1 MWGIDMFEYK
11 TLEYVSIEV
20 IHQAF
25 VEAFSDYQVKIDIPL
40 WKLKQMLER
49 RGYVPEKSMGVFNG
63 NSMAG
68 FILNGYRK
76 WEGKPTAYDTGTG
89 VVPEYRKRGLTT
101 NMFLKL
107 AELLKSKGVRQY
119 LLEVLQQNTSA
130 FELYKKQGFE
140 ITRSLACFQMKKND
154 YKRKRNFSVEAVDC
168 FKPDEWEQVKMFW
181 DFRPSWQNSI
191 DSVCAIPDAFA
202 YCAVRMDNRLVGYG
216 IIDKQ
221 SGDIPQLAVD
231 KAFRG
236 KGMASAILSELADR
250 ALSDKLAML
259 NVEDSDAAMKE
270 FLTASGFEN
279 YVNQYEMLLKFDN

>member
-11 TLEYVSIEV
+11 TLEQVSIEV

-25 VEAFSDYQVKIDIPL
+25 VEAFSDYQVKIDLPL

-68 FILNGYRK
+68 FILNGYRT
-76 WEGKPTAYDTGTG
+76 WDGKPTAYDTGTG
-89 VVPEYRKRGLTT
+89 VIPEYRKQGLTT

-107 AELLKSKGVRQY
+107 AELLKNQGVKQY

-140 ITRSLACFQMKKND
+140 ITRSLACFQMKKSD
-154 YKRKRNFSVEAVDC
+154 YERKSYFSVEPVDC
-168 FKPDEWEQVKMFW
+168 FKPDEWEQVKKFW

-191 DSVCAIPDAFA
+191 DSVCAMPDAFA
-202 YCAVRMDNRLVGYG
+202 YCAVRMDSRLIGYG

-221 SGDIPQLAVD
+221 SGDIPQLSVD

-236 KGMASAILSELADR
+236 KGVASAILSELADR
-250 ALSDKLAML
+250 TLSDKLVML

-279 YVNQYEMLLKFDN
+279 YVNQYEMLLKFGV